1 VPFKSI
7 KELPGRIGED
17 YVDKFSQFSK
27 ATRSEVGKAVGEAV
41 DLGKTATKE
50 LGKDAGTRVGRLI
63 EGMTEWGHIM
73 KATSRC
79 GLGKTATNSLT
90 MALDKFQD
98 YFKDR
103 FASGPESNTRKFDM
117 EAALA
122 EYEKYKP

>member
-1 VPFKSI
+1 
-7 KELPGRIGED
+7 
-17 YVDKFSQFSK
+17 
-27 ATRSEVGKAVGEAV
+27 
-41 DLGKTATKE
+41 
-50 LGKDAGTRVGRLI
+50 
-63 EGMTEWGHIM
+63 M
-73 KATSRC
+73 KANSRC